1 MCELA
6 NSVHLCARTRK
17 VVLLQGIKKYWDWV
31 YTLLIL
37 TSALDGSEEA
47 QNTTPLIDSTNIR
60 LLPIRVLAH
69 TLKLHKEV
77 SDVKRQWLI
86 VLKPRKVAHFYSRTK
101 VFLMLNHHQFH
112 FVEMRADLLH
122 SIRSVFHEQ
131 SATKI
136 VCLYPPQVMHW
147 QVGVLIFVKQKY

>member
-77 SDVKRQWLI
+77 SDVKRQ
-86 VLKPRKVAHFYSRTK
+86 
-101 VFLMLNHHQFH
+101 
-112 FVEMRADLLH
+112 
-122 SIRSVFHEQ
+122 
-131 SATKI
+131 
-136 VCLYPPQVMHW
+136 
-147 QVGVLIFVKQKY
+147 